1 MDNGQFG
8 ALGPYAAKLVEEER
22 RPDAEDVILHH
33 QLEVAKV
40 VLETRHNHKDATQ
53 NSALDVRLKEFYT
66 KNWFIRFLTVRYIFY
81 FVIILSLCRHISQKL
96 PMQKEMALFKIES
109 EVQ

>member
-33 QLEVAKV
+33 QLEAAKV

-53 NSALDVRLKEFYT
+53 NSALDVRLKEFILKIDSFVLVSLFVT
-66 KNWFIRFLTVRYIFY
+66 FFIL
-81 FVIILSLCRHISQKL
+81 LS
-96 PMQKEMALFKIES
+96 F
-109 EVQ
+109 

>member
-22 RPDAEDVILHH
+22 RPDAEDVIPHH
-33 QLEVAKV
+33 QLEAAKV

-53 NSALDVRLKEFYT
+53 NSALDVRLKDFYT
-66 KNWFIRFLTVRYIFY
+66 KHWFIRFNNGLVSL
-81 FVIILSLCRHISQKL
+81 FVTFFIL
-96 PMQKEMALFKIES
+96 
-109 EVQ
+109 

>member
-8 ALGPYAAKLVEEER
+8 ALGPYAAKLVAEER
-22 RPDAEDVILHH
+22 RPDAEDVIPHH

-66 KNWFIRFLTVRYIFY
+66 KNWFITKTFIRLAIT
-81 FVIILSLCRHISQKL
+81 
-96 PMQKEMALFKIES
+96 MG
-109 EVQ
+109 

>member
-22 RPDAEDVILHH
+22 RPDAEDVIPHH
-33 QLEVAKV
+33 QLEVANI

-66 KNWFIRFLTVRYIFY
+66 KNWFIRLLWNIVSL
-81 FVIILSLCRHISQKL
+81 FVTFFIL
-96 PMQKEMALFKIES
+96 
-109 EVQ
+109 